1 MLTKLRIKKLNKSI
15 TLVSKRIDF
24 FHESLNDASISYY
37 SNELSKIKLLINN
50 QQSINKK
57 QYHNLSDYLYC
68 LARYDTLHYKKL
80 FDLYCNQTYAELK
93 VLGYTHDPD
102 YEDKAFILDCICV
115 SKRNIK
121 AIEFLIQRGNH
132 VWGDEKSLCDF
143 RIKIGLDLLD
153 DYIDGFKQCLDKSE
167 HLKTY
172 ENALDEL
179 KMIELYSQKIK
190 NIINETTN
198 ETDK

>member
-15 TLVSKRIDF
+15 NLVSKRIDF
-24 FHESLNDASISYY
+24 FHESLNDASISYC
-37 SNELSKIKLLINN
+37 SNELSKIKSLINN

-57 QYHNLSDYLYC
+57 QYHNLSDYLHC

-80 FDLYCNQTYAELK
+80 FDLYCSQTYAELK

-102 YEDKAFILDCICV
+102 YKDKAFILDCIYV
-115 SKRNIK
+115 SKSNIK

-153 DYIDGFKQCLDKSE
+153 DYIDGFRQCLDKSE

-190 NIINETTN
+190 NIINEITN
-198 ETDK
+198 EIDK